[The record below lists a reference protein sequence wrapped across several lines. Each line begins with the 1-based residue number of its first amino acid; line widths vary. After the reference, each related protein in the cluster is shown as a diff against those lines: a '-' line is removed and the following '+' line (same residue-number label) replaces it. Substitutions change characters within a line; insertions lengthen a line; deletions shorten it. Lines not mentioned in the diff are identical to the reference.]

1 MKLQVVRFLLKA
13 NFYFLLHRNSD
24 KALGTAILSEQD
36 LFCGFGFVLCHD
48 VTITLICKVGLPAH
62 KDL

>member
-1 MKLQVVRFLLKA
+1 MKLQVGPISKA
-13 NFYFLLHRNSD
+13 NYCFRLHRNSD

-36 LFCGFGFVLCHD
+36 LFCRFVFVLCHN
-48 VTITLICKVGLPAH
+48 VTMSLICKVALPAH